1 MVSVDLYVDEWLEWE
16 LLAISDEPSAISNQG
31 SHQQSGFNARFG

>member
-16 LLAISDEPSAISNQG
+16 LLAM
-31 SHQQSGFNARFG
+31 SHQLLAAIISSQFLAQNLAEN

>member
-16 LLAISDEPSAISNQG
+16 LLAMSRQLSAIRG
-31 SHQQSGFNARFG
+31 SHQQSGFNAQFG